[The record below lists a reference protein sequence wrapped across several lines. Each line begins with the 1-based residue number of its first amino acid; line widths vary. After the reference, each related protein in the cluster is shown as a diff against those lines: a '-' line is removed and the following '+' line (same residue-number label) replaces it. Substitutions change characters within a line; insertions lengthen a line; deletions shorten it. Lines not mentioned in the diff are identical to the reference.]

1 MRRKIQI
8 KGYTRTVKGKTV
20 KVKPYSRM
28 VGKESSSAKPG
39 DELKAKKE
47 ERATAAEEKKIP
59 VYNTDPNAMTPS
71 GMTRKEFDEA
81 AFRENVLSTYRVAP
95 EFARKKMLADPVQGK
110 VIREY
115 LGPKAPKDEAAE
127 TKARKRRMSLGSAV
141 TRFANRLIAWG
152 EKHTQ

>member
-28 VGKESSSAKPG
+28 VGKDTGSAKPG
-39 DELKAKKE
+39 DELRAKKE
-47 ERATAAEEKKIP
+47 EKAAEEKKAP

-81 AFRENVLSTYRVAP
+81 ALRENTLRTYKAAP

-110 VIREY
+110 IIREH
-115 LGPKAPKDEAAE
+115 LGAKAPAAP
-127 TKARKRRMSLGSAV
+127 TATPKRKKRSLGDRLL
-141 TRFANRLIAWG
+141 RFADRLIAYG
-152 EKHTQ
+152 DKHSE

>member
-28 VGKESSSAKPG
+28 VGKDSSSAKPG

-47 ERATAAEEKKIP
+47 ERATVTEEKKIP

-71 GMTRKEFDEA
+71 GMTRKEFDDA
-81 AFRENVLSTYRVAP
+81 AVREHTIRTYKAAP

-110 VIREY
+110 IIREY
-115 LGPKAPKDEAAE
+115 LGPKAPKDETA
-127 TKARKRRMSLGSAV
+127 KAKPRKHKRSLGSAL
-141 TRFANRLIAWG
+141 TRFADRLIAWG
-152 EKHTQ
+152 EKHSQ